1 ELILFCK
8 EAQID
13 DVNFFINHEE
23 IGRGHISLED
33 TKAWIKASLDL
44 KKRLA
49 KEKIAFSLNP
59 GITLI
64 HGDRGRVVDPKLG
77 IQTMV
82 DQDGTQASAVEC
94 PGDPVWQQYITDTYA
109 LYACVEPDYLWIED
123 DFRHFNHKPVL
134 WGCF

>member
-1 ELILFCK
+1 M
-8 EAQID
+8 
-13 DVNFFINHEE
+13 
-23 IGRGHISLED
+23 
-33 TKAWIKASLDL
+33 KASLDL

-59 GITLI
+59 GITLM

-82 DQDGTQASAVEC
+82 DQDGTQASAVAC
-94 PGDPVWQQYITDTYA
+94 PGDPVWQQYIADTYA
-109 LYACVEPDYLWIED
+109 LYASVEPDYLWLED

-134 WGCF
+134 WGCFCETHMNRYQERLGESISREGFIK